1 MHDAIALA
9 NLLYAMPTATSN
21 DLTRI
26 FEDYRKERYPAVM
39 ESYKNSQVM
48 GKRLDKGITGAI
60 FLFLLTHMPMWL
72 WRMMVCSYHFCLLR
86 LVYVVSMRVMMHDKT
101 NISFPFVCL
110 LLTKSW
116 QRQFDTDLKLGS

>member
-9 NLLYAMPTATSN
+9 NLLYAMPTGTS
-21 DLTRI
+21 DDITKI
-26 FEDYRKERYPAVM
+26 FEDYQEERYPAVM

-72 WRMMVCSYHFCLLR
+72 WRIMVCSF
-86 LVYVVSMRVMMHDKT
+86 LVF
-101 NISFPFVCL
+101 SF
-110 LLTKSW
+110 
-116 QRQFDTDLKLGS
+116 